1 MSNLRLL
8 NETSASSVSSVSVT
22 DVFTSDFDIYK
33 VELLRPDL
41 NTGTGTWLDIRLV
54 DLNGSV
60 VSSSDYNYASFVM
73 NSDSGFG
80 EDRSTGATFMRGLR
94 YSSNSSA
101 DGGGMVIYV
110 FNPTNI
116 SSYTFLLQQSSSF
129 STAESKMVSTK
140 MIGVLRNKSGIGGIN
155 FYHTN
160 NFDDVNI
167 KVYGL
172 RVDS

>member
-1 MSNLRLL
+1 MSALRLI
-8 NETSASSVSSVSVT
+8 NETTAISVASVSVT

-54 DLNGSV
+54 DTSGSV
-60 VSSSDYNYASFVM
+60 ISTSSYDYASLVM
-73 NSDSGFG
+73 NSNAAFG
-80 EDRSTGATFMRGLR
+80 EDRSASATFMRGLR

-110 FNPTNI
+110 FNPTNT

-140 MIGVLRNKSGIGGIN
+140 MIGVLKSTTGINGIN

-160 NFDDVNI
+160 NFDDVHI